1 LQVYEGRTTTIAD
14 IHRRWYKGYQQ
25 CAYGPEHSTVN
36 FGLTFED
43 CTTEDLL
50 ESNKYTGPRVGR
62 TINSEAK
69 GPEIADKLPSFFG
82 KEAKERVLNWE
93 TKHVMHVC
101 NAKKSQK
108 AVVGMGLSQ
117 DVHTYEDQYD
127 FSQQGTREVDDE
139 IASQENDDE
148 IASQEIEDEIGSKLD
163 HVMEAQRLEQDMRKI
178 GGSSNGGTKL
188 IECCCQKRRQN
199 EKWLK

>member
-1 LQVYEGRTTTIAD
+1 M
-14 IHRRWYKGYQQ
+14 
-25 CAYGPEHSTVN
+25 
-36 FGLTFED
+36 
-43 CTTEDLL
+43 
-50 ESNKYTGPRVGR
+50 
-62 TINSEAK
+62 
-69 GPEIADKLPSFFG
+69 
-82 KEAKERVLNWE
+82 
-93 TKHVMHVC
+93 MHVC

-108 AVVGMGLSQ
+108 AVAGMGLSQ

-178 GGSSNGGTKL
+178 GGSCS
-188 IECCCQKRRQN
+188 Q
-199 EKWLK
+199 

>member
-1 LQVYEGRTTTIAD
+1 MVSVSKLHGMQTLVRGIFLSPLTVIIVIRMVRSRSIEELSIHTT
-14 IHRRWYKGYQQ
+14 
-25 CAYGPEHSTVN
+25 P
-36 FGLTFED
+36 
-43 CTTEDLL
+43 
-50 ESNKYTGPRVGR
+50 
-62 TINSEAK
+62 
-69 GPEIADKLPSFFG
+69 
-82 KEAKERVLNWE
+82 
-93 TKHVMHVC
+93 HVMHVC

-178 GGSSNGGTKL
+178 GGSSNGKKNGNLSMHTIHGIHCSWK
-188 IECCCQKRRQN
+188 
-199 EKWLK
+199 